1 MHYYPEQWLPQACH
15 SEKGLPGRVCFH
27 QMDTEGKQNPS
38 WEPEAMVHSVLGQEI
53 LQMDLKM
60 LRTAAMNLAAFC
72 SPTRDQ
78 AF

>member
-15 SEKGLPGRVCFH
+15 LEKELPGRVCFH
-27 QMDTEGKQNPS
+27 QLDTEDKQSPS
-38 WEPEAMVHSVLGQEI
+38 WEPEAMIHSVLGQEI
-53 LQMDLKM
+53 LQLDHKM